1 MIVVDRVLLY
11 EDLYKLSA
19 EVKSW
24 QSEEGQDLKIRISY
38 TEREKKNIYRY
49 EINLGI
55 IETCERPK

>member
-11 EDLYKLSA
+11 EDLYLSV

-24 QSEEGQDLKIRISY
+24 QSQEGQDLKIRISY